1 MSEMSRTARRAMR
14 AKIHRLT
21 SAGSGKVDASDYG
34 PEQVLNSEA
43 KTGMRPISRR
53 AYKKGGKVVASSGA
67 DAPQNAGK
75 KPRSGNKHL
84 TVDALVNRNLKDA
97 NEDREGKKHIGGL
110 KTGGRATYAKG
121 GSTYGTS
128 TPLRLVKTV
137 KGPNGHTAKVYKDQ
151 DWGEY
156 RVKHYDPDG
165 NHLEKA
171 DYHTDDR
178 EDATDS
184 ATDAVNKGYKAGGRA
199 KKFEGSAKDE
209 KQDKKL
215 AKKYGM
221 SMESWEK
228 SSMDDKHDS
237 QQSMKGLKKGG
248 RAHKNLGGILKDATK
263 YGALGLG
270 IGALAGGNPGA
281 AGALG
286 GLAGLG
292 AHFLGKKKDGAAPT
306 PAVAG
311 KKEGGGL
318 YANIH
323 AKRERI
329 ADGSKERMRKAGSK
343 GAPTEEAFKKSAR
356 TAKAHG
362 GLTSLDGEMQT
373 QEKVSG
379 RVAKAYGGNLSG
391 LEMNKGGRAKRA
403 YGGYDQM
410 PTPAQS
416 EESRQ
421 RMRDAEPRDE
431 MDYMDMREN
440 SPPKPMPRPKPK
452 PPAKR
457 MPPPTYQMPDRVSS
471 GDYKKGGR
479 AERADGGSFRDPS
492 GLDMGQADR
501 SLRASSGEKSKG
513 YSIVNSKGKV
523 VSTHKTQG
531 DAIRALVGMG
541 DDLDFGGN
549 EVRAERKAGGR
560 TKGKTNIN
568 IVIATGKGQQ
578 DGQQGGQ
585 PDMPPMPG
593 PQGVP
598 VQMPSPPPQ
607 AAAPMPMPVPMP
619 MPPAGGPGP
628 GPAPMPR
635 KAGGRTY
642 RSYKDMDAGAGSG
655 LGRLEKTEIQKHK
668 K

>member
-34 PEQVLNSEA
+34 PEQVLNSDV

-110 KTGGRATYAKG
+110 KTGGRA
-121 GSTYGTS
+121 
-128 TPLRLVKTV
+128 
-137 KGPNGHTAKVYKDQ
+137 
-151 DWGEY
+151 
-156 RVKHYDPDG
+156 
-165 NHLEKA
+165 KA
-171 DYHTDDR
+171 
-178 EDATDS
+178 
-184 ATDAVNKGYKAGGRA
+184 
-199 KKFEGSAKDE
+199 FEGSAKDE

-237 QQSMKGLKKGG
+237 QHSMKGLKKGG
-248 RAHKNLGGILKDATK
+248 RAHKYLGGVLKDVGNFALRG
-263 YGALGLG
+263 GALGAAVGNKSKLG
-270 IGALAGGNPGA
+270 FLGPGA
-281 AGALG
+281 M
-286 GLAGLG
+286 LA
-292 AHFLGKKKDGAAPT
+292 AHLFGKKKDGAARPDESG
-306 PAVAG
+306 PEVAG

-356 TAKAHG
+356 TAKA
-362 GLTSLDGEMQT
+362 
-373 QEKVSG
+373 
-379 RVAKAYGGNLSG
+379 YGGNLSG

-403 YGGYDQM
+403 GGGYNGPD
-410 PTPAQS
+410 PAAS
-416 EESRQ
+416 AASAARMEEQERLEREFMDKMDRQ
-421 RMRDAEPRDE
+421 EKM
-431 MDYMDMREN
+431 
-440 SPPKPMPRPKPK
+440 PPKPMPK

-457 MPPPTYQMPDRVSS
+457 MPAPPYQMPDRVSS
-471 GDYKKGGR
+471 GDYKKGG
-479 AERADGGSFRDPS
+479 
-492 GLDMGQADR
+492 
-501 SLRASSGEKSKG
+501 
-513 YSIVNSKGKV
+513 
-523 VSTHKTQG
+523 
-531 DAIRALVGMG
+531 
-541 DDLDFGGN
+541 
-549 EVRAERKAGGR
+549 RAERKAGGR

-578 DGQQGGQ
+578 GAQPGGQ
-585 PDMPPMPG
+585 ADMPPMPG
-593 PQGVP
+593 PQGIP
-598 VQMPSPPPQ
+598 VQMPPPPPQ
-607 AAAPMPMPVPMP
+607 AGAPMPMPVPMPMP

-628 GPAPMPR
+628 GPMPMPR
-635 KAGGRTY
+635 KAGGRAY

-655 LGRLEKTEIQKHK
+655 LGRSEKTEIQKHK

>member
-21 SAGSGKVDASDYG
+21 NADSGKVDASDYG
-34 PEQVLNSEA
+34 PEQVLNSDV

-110 KTGGRATYAKG
+110 KTGGRA
-121 GSTYGTS
+121 
-128 TPLRLVKTV
+128 
-137 KGPNGHTAKVYKDQ
+137 
-151 DWGEY
+151 
-156 RVKHYDPDG
+156 
-165 NHLEKA
+165 KA
-171 DYHTDDR
+171 
-178 EDATDS
+178 
-184 ATDAVNKGYKAGGRA
+184 
-199 KKFEGSAKDE
+199 FEGSAKDE

-237 QQSMKGLKKGG
+237 QHSMKGLKKGG
-248 RAHKNLGGILKDATK
+248 RAHKNLGGVLKDVGNFALRG
-263 YGALGLG
+263 GALGAAVGNKSKLG
-270 IGALAGGNPGA
+270 FLGPGA
-281 AGALG
+281 M
-286 GLAGLG
+286 LAANL
-292 AHFLGKKKDGAAPT
+292 FGKKKDGAARPDESG
-306 PAVAG
+306 PEVAG

-356 TAKAHG
+356 TAKAYG

-403 YGGYDQM
+403 GGGYNGPD
-410 PTPAQS
+410 PAASAASAARMAEQ
-416 EESRQ
+416 ERLEREFMDRMDRQ
-421 RMRDAEPRDE
+421 EKT
-431 MDYMDMREN
+431 
-440 SPPKPMPRPKPK
+440 PPKPMPK

-457 MPPPTYQMPDRVSS
+457 MPAPPYQMPDRVSS
-471 GDYKKGGR
+471 GDYKKGG
-479 AERADGGSFRDPS
+479 
-492 GLDMGQADR
+492 
-501 SLRASSGEKSKG
+501 
-513 YSIVNSKGKV
+513 
-523 VSTHKTQG
+523 
-531 DAIRALVGMG
+531 
-541 DDLDFGGN
+541 
-549 EVRAERKAGGR
+549 RAERKAGGR

-578 DGQQGGQ
+578 GAQPGGQ
-585 PDMPPMPG
+585 ADMPPMPN

-598 VQMPSPPPQ
+598 VQMPPPPPQ
-607 AAAPMPMPVPMP
+607 AGAPMPMPVPMPMP

-628 GPAPMPR
+628 GPMPMPR

-655 LGRLEKTEIQKHK
+655 LGRSEKTEIQKRK

>member
-21 SAGSGKVDASDYG
+21 NADSGKVDASDYG
-34 PEQVLNSEA
+34 PEQVLNSDV

-110 KTGGRATYAKG
+110 KTGGRA
-121 GSTYGTS
+121 
-128 TPLRLVKTV
+128 
-137 KGPNGHTAKVYKDQ
+137 
-151 DWGEY
+151 
-156 RVKHYDPDG
+156 
-165 NHLEKA
+165 KA
-171 DYHTDDR
+171 
-178 EDATDS
+178 
-184 ATDAVNKGYKAGGRA
+184 
-199 KKFEGSAKDE
+199 FEGSAKDE

-237 QQSMKGLKKGG
+237 QHSMKGLKKGG
-248 RAHKNLGGILKDATK
+248 RAHKNLGGVLKDVGNFALRG
-263 YGALGLG
+263 GALGAAVGNKSKLG
-270 IGALAGGNPGA
+270 FLGPQAMLA
-281 AGALG
+281 
-286 GLAGLG
+286 
-292 AHFLGKKKDGAAPT
+292 AHLFGKKKDGAARPDESG
-306 PAVAG
+306 PEVAG

-329 ADGSKERMRKAGSK
+329 ADGSKERMRKAGSE

-362 GLTSLDGEMQT
+362 G
-373 QEKVSG
+373 
-379 RVAKAYGGNLSG
+379 NLSG

-403 YGGYDQM
+403 AGGYDQV
-410 PTPAQS
+410 PSSA
-416 EESRQ
+416 ESAASANRII
-421 RMRDAEPRDE
+421 DAEDRDE
-431 MDYMDMREN
+431 MDYINMREN
-440 SPPKPMPRPKPK
+440 SPPRPKPK
-452 PPAKR
+452 PTPKPMPPPGRR
-457 MPPPTYQMPDRVSS
+457 MPPPTYQMPERVPS
-471 GDYKKGGR
+471 GDYKKGG
-479 AERADGGSFRDPS
+479 
-492 GLDMGQADR
+492 
-501 SLRASSGEKSKG
+501 
-513 YSIVNSKGKV
+513 
-523 VSTHKTQG
+523 
-531 DAIRALVGMG
+531 
-541 DDLDFGGN
+541 
-549 EVRAERKAGGR
+549 RAERKAGGR

-585 PDMPPMPG
+585 PDMPPMPN

-598 VQMPSPPPQ
+598 VQMPPPPPQ
-607 AAAPMPMPVPMP
+607 AGAPMPMPMPVPMP

-628 GPAPMPR
+628 MPMPR
-635 KAGGRTY
+635 KAGGRAY

-655 LGRLEKTEIQKHK
+655 LGRSEKTEIQKHK

>member
-1 MSEMSRTARRAMR
+1 
-14 AKIHRLT
+14 
-21 SAGSGKVDASDYG
+21 
-34 PEQVLNSEA
+34 
-43 KTGMRPISRR
+43 MRPISRR

-110 KTGGRATYAKG
+110 KTGGRA
-121 GSTYGTS
+121 
-128 TPLRLVKTV
+128 
-137 KGPNGHTAKVYKDQ
+137 
-151 DWGEY
+151 
-156 RVKHYDPDG
+156 
-165 NHLEKA
+165 KA
-171 DYHTDDR
+171 
-178 EDATDS
+178 
-184 ATDAVNKGYKAGGRA
+184 
-199 KKFEGSAKDE
+199 FEGSAKDE

-228 SSMDDKHDS
+228 SKMDDKHDS
-237 QQSMKGLKKGG
+237 QHSMKGLKKGG
-248 RAHKNLGGILKDATK
+248 RAHKNLGGILKDVA
-263 YGALGLG
+263 AP
-270 IGALAGGNPGA
+270 AA

-286 GLAGLG
+286 GVSGLAS
-292 AHFLGKKKDGAAPT
+292 HFLGKKKDGAARPDASG
-306 PAVAG
+306 PEVAG

-329 ADGSKERMRKAGSK
+329 ADGSKERMRKPGSK

-356 TAKAHG
+356 T
-362 GLTSLDGEMQT
+362 
-373 QEKVSG
+373 
-379 RVAKAYGGNLSG
+379 AKAYGGNLSG

-403 YGGYDQM
+403 GGGYNGPD
-410 PTPAQS
+410 PAASAASAARMAEQ
-416 EESRQ
+416 ERLEREFMDKMDRQ
-421 RMRDAEPRDE
+421 EKM
-431 MDYMDMREN
+431 
-440 SPPKPMPRPKPK
+440 PPKPMPK

-457 MPPPTYQMPDRVSS
+457 MPAPPYQMPDRVSS
-471 GDYKKGGR
+471 GDYKKGG
-479 AERADGGSFRDPS
+479 
-492 GLDMGQADR
+492 
-501 SLRASSGEKSKG
+501 
-513 YSIVNSKGKV
+513 
-523 VSTHKTQG
+523 
-531 DAIRALVGMG
+531 
-541 DDLDFGGN
+541 
-549 EVRAERKAGGR
+549 RAERKAGGR

-578 DGQQGGQ
+578 GAQPGGQ
-585 PDMPPMPG
+585 ADMPPMPG
-593 PQGVP
+593 PQGIP
-598 VQMPSPPPQ
+598 VQMPPPPPQ

-628 GPAPMPR
+628 GPMPMPR

-655 LGRLEKTEIQKHK
+655 LGRSEKTEIQKHK

>member
-21 SAGSGKVDASDYG
+21 NAGSGKVDASDYG
-34 PEQVLNSEA
+34 PEQVLNSEV

-53 AYKKGGKVVASSGA
+53 AYKKGGKVVSSSGA

-110 KTGGRATYAKG
+110 KTGGRA
-121 GSTYGTS
+121 
-128 TPLRLVKTV
+128 
-137 KGPNGHTAKVYKDQ
+137 
-151 DWGEY
+151 
-156 RVKHYDPDG
+156 
-165 NHLEKA
+165 KA
-171 DYHTDDR
+171 
-178 EDATDS
+178 
-184 ATDAVNKGYKAGGRA
+184 
-199 KKFEGSAKDE
+199 FEGSAKDE

-228 SSMDDKHDS
+228 SKMDDKHDT

-248 RAHKNLGGILKDATK
+248 RAHKKLGGVLKDAGNFALRG
-263 YGALGLG
+263 GALGAAVGNKSPLG
-270 IGALAGGNPGA
+270 FLGPQAMLA
-281 AGALG
+281 
-286 GLAGLG
+286 
-292 AHFLGKKKDGAAPT
+292 AHLFGKKKDGAADKDKAGPE
-306 PAVAG
+306 VAG
-311 KKEGGGL
+311 KKNGGGL

-362 GLTSLDGEMQT
+362 GLMSLDGEMQT

-391 LEMNKGGRAKRA
+391 LEMKKGGRAKRA
-403 YGGYDQM
+403 GGGYNGPD
-410 PTPAQS
+410 PAAS
-416 EESRQ
+416 AESAARMAEQERLEREFMDRMDRQ
-421 RMRDAEPRDE
+421 DKM
-431 MDYMDMREN
+431 
-440 SPPKPMPRPKPK
+440 PPKPMPK

-457 MPPPTYQMPDRVSS
+457 MPPAPYTMPDRVPSS
-471 GDYKKGGR
+471 DYKKGGR
-479 AERADGGSFRDPS
+479 AER
-492 GLDMGQADR
+492 
-501 SLRASSGEKSKG
+501 KS
-513 YSIVNSKGKV
+513 
-523 VSTHKTQG
+523 
-531 DAIRALVGMG
+531 
-541 DDLDFGGN
+541 
-549 EVRAERKAGGR
+549 GGR

-568 IVIATGKGQQ
+568 IVIATGK
-578 DGQQGGQ
+578 GQQGGQ

-598 VQMPSPPPQ
+598 VQMPPPPPPQ
-607 AAAPMPMPVPMP
+607 AGAPMPMPVPMPMP

-628 GPAPMPR
+628 GPMPMPR

-642 RSYKDMDAGAGSG
+642 RSYKDMDAGADSG
-655 LGRLEKTEIQKHK
+655 LGRLEKTEIQKRK

>member
-21 SAGSGKVDASDYG
+21 NADSGKVDASDYG
-34 PEQVLNSEA
+34 PEQVLNSDV

-110 KTGGRATYAKG
+110 KTGGRA
-121 GSTYGTS
+121 
-128 TPLRLVKTV
+128 
-137 KGPNGHTAKVYKDQ
+137 
-151 DWGEY
+151 
-156 RVKHYDPDG
+156 
-165 NHLEKA
+165 KA
-171 DYHTDDR
+171 
-178 EDATDS
+178 
-184 ATDAVNKGYKAGGRA
+184 
-199 KKFEGSAKDE
+199 FEGSAKDE

-237 QQSMKGLKKGG
+237 QHSMKGLKKGG
-248 RAHKNLGGILKDATK
+248 RAHKNLGGVLKDVGNFALRG
-263 YGALGLG
+263 GALGAAVGNKSKLG
-270 IGALAGGNPGA
+270 FLGPQAMLA
-281 AGALG
+281 
-286 GLAGLG
+286 
-292 AHFLGKKKDGAAPT
+292 AHLFGKKKDGAARPDESG
-306 PAVAG
+306 PEVAG

-329 ADGSKERMRKAGSK
+329 ADGSKERMRKAGSE

-362 GLTSLDGEMQT
+362 G
-373 QEKVSG
+373 
-379 RVAKAYGGNLSG
+379 NLSG
-391 LEMNKGGRAKRA
+391 LEMKKGGRAKRA
-403 YGGYDQM
+403 AGGYDQV
-410 PTPAQS
+410 PSPA
-416 EESRQ
+416 ESAASANRII
-421 RMRDAEPRDE
+421 DAEPRDE
-431 MDYMDMREN
+431 MDYINMREN
-440 SPPKPMPRPKPK
+440 SPPRPKPK
-452 PPAKR
+452 PTPKPMPPPGRR
-457 MPPPTYQMPDRVSS
+457 MPPPTYQMPERVPS
-471 GDYKKGGR
+471 GDYKKGG
-479 AERADGGSFRDPS
+479 
-492 GLDMGQADR
+492 
-501 SLRASSGEKSKG
+501 
-513 YSIVNSKGKV
+513 
-523 VSTHKTQG
+523 
-531 DAIRALVGMG
+531 
-541 DDLDFGGN
+541 
-549 EVRAERKAGGR
+549 RAERKAGGR

-585 PDMPPMPG
+585 PDMPSMPN

-598 VQMPSPPPQ
+598 VQMPPPPPQ
-607 AAAPMPMPVPMP
+607 AGAPMPMPMPMPVPMP
-619 MPPAGGPGP
+619 MPPSGGPGP
-628 GPAPMPR
+628 GPMPMPR
-635 KAGGRTY
+635 KAGGRAY

-655 LGRLEKTEIQKHK
+655 LGRSEKTEIQKRK